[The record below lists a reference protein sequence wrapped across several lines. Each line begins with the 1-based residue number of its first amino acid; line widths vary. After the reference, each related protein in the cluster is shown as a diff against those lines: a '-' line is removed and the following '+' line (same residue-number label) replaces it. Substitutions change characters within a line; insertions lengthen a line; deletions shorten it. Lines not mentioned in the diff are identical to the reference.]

1 MDNAHPLHPPR
12 GTGPSQPRPGRPR
25 RDPAKPVFPMKASVH
40 TLGCRLNQS
49 EGQLIREKMEARGY
63 RVVPFGE
70 SADLAVINTCTVTN
84 LADAKCR
91 QAIRA
96 FTRQNPDAFVAVV
109 GCYSQ
114 MGYKAVAEIPG
125 VDLIIGN
132 QDKLSVLD
140 YVDLGKIDPPLIVR
154 DRIDK
159 TDFTIA
165 FAGDAPFPKRAN
177 LKVQDGCD
185 FMCSFCI
192 IPFARG
198 RGRSRDWENLFAE
211 AHNLIRRGVRELVL
225 TGVNIGTYD
234 HQGHTIL
241 SLVDRLDQI
250 PGLDRIRISSIEPT
264 TIPLALLDRMNDP
277 GHALLPFLHLPLQSG
292 CDRILQEM
300 RRKYSVSDYLDFI
313 HLACERVEDLYL
325 GTDIMVG
332 FPGETEEEFDETC
345 RVFREGPF
353 AFCHVFTYS
362 EREGTVA
369 AKSEAQVSIP
379 ERARRSAVLRR
390 LSASRRHDFYQRYL
404 GRTVRVLFEDPKP
417 GFWPGYTD
425 NYIRVVVQAASLP
438 DPAADLTNRTARVR
452 LDRISAD
459 FIEAT
464 WVELDER

>member
-1 MDNAHPLHPPR
+1 
-12 GTGPSQPRPGRPR
+12 
-25 RDPAKPVFPMKASVH
+25 MKASVH

-49 EGQLIREKMEARGY
+49 EGNLIREKMERVGY
-63 RVVPFGE
+63 RLVPFGE

-91 QAIRA
+91 NAIRS
-96 FTRQNPDAFVAVV
+96 FTRQNPEAFVAVV

-140 YVDLGKIDPPLIVR
+140 FVQLGKNERPVIIR

-165 FAGDAPFPKRAN
+165 FDGEAPFPKRAN

-198 RGRSRDWENLFAE
+198 RARSRELANLLAE
-211 AHNLIRRGVRELVL
+211 AKRLVARGVRELIL

-234 HQGHTIL
+234 YAGHDIL
-241 SLVDRLDQI
+241 GVVDQLNEI
-250 PGLDRIRISSIEPT
+250 KGLDRIRISSIEPT
-264 TIPLALLDRMNDP
+264 TIPVGLFDRMNDRE
-277 GHALLPFLHLPLQSG
+277 HALLPFLHIPLQSG
-292 CDRILQEM
+292 CDRILREM
-300 RRKYSVSDYLDFI
+300 RRKYSISEYEEFI
-313 HLACERVEDLYL
+313 QTAFEKVDDLYL

-332 FPGETEEEFDETC
+332 FPGETEDEFEETC
-345 RVFREGPF
+345 RVFQRNPF
-353 AFCHVFTYS
+353 AFCHVFSYS
-362 EREGTVA
+362 ERDGTVA
-369 AKSEAQVSIP
+369 AKSTEQVPVP
-379 ERARRSAVLRR
+379 ERARRSAVLRH
-390 LSASRRHDFYQRYL
+390 LSARQRNDYYERHV
-404 GRTVRVLFEDPKP
+404 GRTMRVLFEDPKP
-417 GFWPGYTD
+417 GIWPGYTD

-438 DPAADLTNRTARVR
+438 DPAADLTNRTALVR
-452 LDRISAD
+452 LDRVSAD
-459 FIEAT
+459 F
-464 WVELDER
+464 VEGRLI

>member
-1 MDNAHPLHPPR
+1 
-12 GTGPSQPRPGRPR
+12 
-25 RDPAKPVFPMKASVH
+25 
-40 TLGCRLNQS
+40 
-49 EGQLIREKMEARGY
+49 
-63 RVVPFGE
+63 
-70 SADLAVINTCTVTN
+70 
-84 LADAKCR
+84 
-91 QAIRA
+91 
-96 FTRQNPDAFVAVV
+96 
-109 GCYSQ
+109 
-114 MGYKAVAEIPG
+114 VAEIPG

-140 YVDLGKIDPPLIVR
+140 YVELGKIDPPLIVR

-165 FAGDAPFPKRAN
+165 FAGEAPFPKRAN

-198 RGRSRDWENLFAE
+198 RGRSRELGNLLDE
-211 AHNLIRRGVRELVL
+211 AHTLVRRGVRELVL

-234 HQGHTIL
+234 YQGQTIL
-241 SLVDRLDQI
+241 TLVDRLDEI

-264 TIPLALLDRMNDP
+264 TIPLELLDRMNDP
-277 GHALLPFLHLPLQSG
+277 RHALLPFLHIPLQSG
-292 CDRILQEM
+292 CDRILRDM

-313 HLACERVEDLYL
+313 RLACDQVEDLYL

-332 FPGETEEEFDETC
+332 FPGETEEEFEETC

-353 AFCHVFTYS
+353 AFCHVFSYS

-369 AKSEAQVSIP
+369 AKSPEQVPIP
-379 ERARRSAVLRR
+379 ERARRSAVLRH
-390 LSASRRHDFYQRYL
+390 LSANRRLGFHQRHL

-417 GFWPGYTD
+417 GLWLGYTD
-425 NYIRVVVQAASLP
+425 NYIRVVVAAAELP
-438 DPAADLTNRTARVR
+438 DPTADLTNRTALVR

-459 FIEAT
+459 FVEAT
-464 WVELDER
+464 WVGWSPPDSVGGHDPAAIPRPY

>member
-1 MDNAHPLHPPR
+1 
-12 GTGPSQPRPGRPR
+12 
-25 RDPAKPVFPMKASVH
+25 MKASVH

-49 EGQLIREKMEARGY
+49 EGHLIREKMEERGY
-63 RVVPFGE
+63 RLVPFGDK
-70 SADLAVINTCTVTN
+70 ADLAVINTCTVTN

-91 QAIRA
+91 NAIRS

-140 YVDLGKIDPPLIVR
+140 YVELGKIDPPLIVR
-154 DRIDK
+154 ERIDK

-165 FAGDAPFPKRAN
+165 FAGEAPFPKRAN

-198 RGRSRDWENLFAE
+198 RGRSRELENLLEE
-211 AHNLIRRGVRELVL
+211 ARTLVRRGVRELVL

-234 HQGHTIL
+234 YQGQTIL
-241 SLVDRLDQI
+241 TLVDRLDEI

-264 TIPLALLDRMNDP
+264 TIPLELLDRMNDP
-277 GHALLPFLHLPLQSG
+277 RHALLPFLHIPLQSG
-292 CDRILQEM
+292 CDRILRDM
-300 RRKYSVSDYLDFI
+300 GRKYSVSDYLDFI
-313 HLACERVEDLYL
+313 RLACDQVEDLYL

-332 FPGETEEEFDETC
+332 FPGETEEEFEETC

-353 AFCHVFTYS
+353 AFCHVFSYS

-369 AKSEAQVSIP
+369 AKSTAQVPIP
-379 ERARRSAVLRR
+379 ERARRSAVLRH
-390 LSASRRHDFYQRYL
+390 LSASRRHDFYQRHL

-417 GFWPGYTD
+417 GLWPGYTD
-425 NYIRVVVQAASLP
+425 NYIRVVVAAAELP
-438 DPAADLTNRTARVR
+438 DSTADLTNRTAWVR

-459 FIEAT
+459 FVEAT
-464 WVELDER
+464 WVGWSPPESVDGHDPAASPRLY